1 MKRRYVSPSWV
12 CVQLLLLSAC
22 DGSSYQ
28 SGIEGS
34 GVITN
39 PVAATPTITT
49 SGEVTSLG
57 SIVVNGAEYDL
68 TGAAITIDGRVGR
81 ESDLVPGQVAVVEGE
96 LALGATRG
104 IARRVTVETAIA
116 GRISATDVGLNRL
129 TILGQTIAVD
139 IGTIVEGAIEG
150 SPLRGLDIGR
160 DVQVSGFVD
169 STGTIHATR
178 VDSRRASTP
187 LLVTGRVTNLD
198 PSARTFSVGGQV
210 VGYATATLRDLAS
223 LAEGMTV
230 RIAAEGFAGTT
241 LVADEVTRRSEGLPG
256 QPGAAATLQGWVTR
270 FASAGDFDVDGRRVS
285 VSALQAN
292 AVVSLDAFV
301 FVKGA
306 LAHGGVVAATE
317 VAAVLP
323 GRVVGQVT
331 IDGAELTLSGL
342 MTRDGA
348 FRLAIE
354 APSSLARPMDSGIGQ
369 LVGNFTFSANNA
381 LGTGVLIGETCGP
394 PSPRQFCGAETP
406 IRIEV
411 TRIGSLIDQ
420 GSSGVVRV
428 ATQVG
433 EVVWPVHLGYWGGI
447 PGLDVV
453 DGYDG
458 VFELHAAEFVRSSAV
473 FMTVVDGRAFFQSA
487 DTGCT
492 GNGVF
497 SPYLDHNLYSV
508 ALEIRGCNG
517 LLSHLNTNFEGL
529 ATRESLTPWGYDWA
543 VLSIWL
549 STRPGVPSPTAISLW
564 AEGRP

>member
-1 MKRRYVSPSWV
+1 MKRRYVSLSWV

-22 DGSSYQ
+22 DSSSYQ

-39 PVAATPTITT
+39 PVAVTPTITT
-49 SGEVTSLG
+49 SGEVTALG

-68 TGAAITIDGRVGR
+68 TGAAITIDGVASR
-81 ESDLVPGQVAVVEGE
+81 ESDLVPGHVAVVEGE
-96 LALGATRG
+96 LAIGATHG
-104 IARRVTVETAIA
+104 IARRVTVETAVA
-116 GRISATDVGLNRL
+116 GRISATDLELNRL

-139 IGTIVEGAIEG
+139 IGAIVEGAVEG
-150 SPLRGLDIGR
+150 SALRGLDIGR

-178 VDSRRASTP
+178 IDSRRASTP
-187 LLVTGRVTNLD
+187 LLVTGRVANLD
-198 PSARTFSVGGQV
+198 ASARTFSVGGQV
-210 VGYATATLRDLAS
+210 VSYATATLRDVAS

-230 RIAAEGFAGTT
+230 RISAQSFTGTT

-285 VSALQAN
+285 VASLQAN
-292 AVVSLDAFV
+292 AGVSLDTFV
-301 FVKGA
+301 LVKGA
-306 LAHGGVVAATE
+306 LDTGGVVAARE
-317 VAAVLP
+317 VTAVLP

-331 IDGAELTLSGL
+331 IDGVELALSGL
-342 MTRDGA
+342 MTREGA
-348 FRLAIE
+348 FRLSIE
-354 APSSLARPMDSGIGQ
+354 APSSLARSSDSGIGQ
-369 LVGNFTFSANNA
+369 LVGNFAFSANHA
-381 LGTGVLIGETCGP
+381 LGTGVLIGETCAP
-394 PSPRQFCGAETP
+394 PSARQFCGAETP

-411 TRIGSLIDQ
+411 TKIGTLIDR
-420 GSSGVVRV
+420 GSSGVIRV
-428 ATQVG
+428 AMQGG
-433 EVVWPVHLGYWGGI
+433 EAVWPVHLGYWGGI
-447 PGLDVV
+447 PGLDVFS
-453 DGYDG
+453 GYDG
-458 VFELHAAEFVRSSAV
+458 LFELHAAEFVGSSPV

-508 ALEIRGCNG
+508 ALEIRGCSDVFG
-517 LLSHLNTNFEGL
+517 HLNTDLEGL
-529 ATRESLTPWGYDWA
+529 ATRESLTPWGYDWS
-543 VLSIWL
+543 VLSLWL
-549 STRPGVPSPTAISLW
+549 STRPGSPSPAAISLW